1 MSQTATSTNAQKKR
15 IIIICLLIGIGMM
28 LVYAFSSILSL
39 NLEDFLYEEVTVGNS
54 IMPYEPDFEEN
65 IFENTKYM
73 DLDRNIYYSE
83 SSTGVTLS
91 IDETN
96 YATYGGAVPFMF
108 EYINSII
115 NGQTNFYNDCYND
128 LYKQAVGKQSAFTMQ
143 KLYDI
148 EFCILNS
155 GTDSLSGK
163 DYVKLWLDYKIME
176 NNITLRNDIGS
187 DVCRRQYITL
197 VKEENGSY
205 KIQAVEYE
213 NIKPVKQ
220 LILSRAIGLI
230 AVSVIVVITAITLTV
245 VWIKKAKKRKKPQA
259 TENQTKSQTSI

>member
-1 MSQTATSTNAQKKR
+1 MSQSNDITKAQKKK
-15 IIIICLLIGIGMM
+15 IVIICIAIGIAMV
-28 LVYAFSSILSL
+28 LFYAIFSILSL
-39 NLEDFLYEEVTVGNS
+39 NLEDFLYEEKIIGNS
-54 IMPYEPDFEEN
+54 ILPYEPDFEEN
-65 IFENTKYM
+65 IFEDKKYM
-73 DLDRNIYYSE
+73 DLDRSILYTENH
-83 SSTGVTLS
+83 TGVSLS

-96 YATYGGAVPFMF
+96 YYTYGNAVSFMF

-115 NGQTNFYNDCYND
+115 GGQTNFYNDCYND
-128 LYKQAVGKQSAFTMQ
+128 LYIEAVGKQSTFTMQ

-148 EFCILNS
+148 EFCILQS

-197 VKEENGSY
+197 VKEKNGSY

-213 NIKPVKQ
+213 SVKPEKT
-220 LILSRAIGLI
+220 LILSRAIMLVAIFVIIVI
-230 AVSVIVVITAITLTV
+230 AVISAIAV
-245 VWIKKAKKRKKPQA
+245 PIIKKRSRKKLKKESS
-259 TENQTKSQTSI
+259 TY

>member
-1 MSQTATSTNAQKKR
+1 
-15 IIIICLLIGIGMM
+15 MM

-115 NGQTNFYNDCYND
+115 NGQTNFYNDC
-128 LYKQAVGKQSAFTMQ
+128 
-143 KLYDI
+143 
-148 EFCILNS
+148 
-155 GTDSLSGK
+155 
-163 DYVKLWLDYKIME
+163 
-176 NNITLRNDIGS
+176 
-187 DVCRRQYITL
+187 
-197 VKEENGSY
+197 
-205 KIQAVEYE
+205 
-213 NIKPVKQ
+213 
-220 LILSRAIGLI
+220 
-230 AVSVIVVITAITLTV
+230 
-245 VWIKKAKKRKKPQA
+245 
-259 TENQTKSQTSI
+259 

>member
-1 MSQTATSTNAQKKR
+1 MSNSNDATKAMKR
-15 IIIICLLIGIGMM
+15 KIIIACIVIGFVMVAVYGLFSM
-28 LVYAFSSILSL
+28 LSFNID
-39 NLEDFLYEEVTVGNS
+39 DFLYEEVIVGNS
-54 IMPYEPDFEEN
+54 ILPYEPDFNEN
-65 IFENTKYM
+65 IFEDKKYM
-73 DLDRNIYYSE
+73 GLDRNIYYTE
-83 SSTGVTLS
+83 NSTGVSLS
-91 IDETN
+91 IDESN

-115 NGQTNFYNDCYND
+115 RGQTNFYNECYND
-128 LYKQAVGKQSAFTMQ
+128 LYIEAVGKQSAFTMQ

-148 EFCILNS
+148 EFCILRS

-176 NNITLRNDIGS
+176 NNVTLRNDIGS

-213 NIKPVKQ
+213 IVKPEKR
-220 LILSRAIGLI
+220 LILSRAIALVSVLVFVIVAVIASVI
-230 AVSVIVVITAITLTV
+230 AVVN
-245 VWIKKAKKRKKPQA
+245 KRKNRKLTA
-259 TENQTKSQTSI
+259 KEN

>member
-1 MSQTATSTNAQKKR
+1 MSQINDATKALKKK
-15 IIIICLLIGIGMM
+15 IIIICAAIGLSMVLIYG
-28 LVYAFSSILSL
+28 LFSMISF
-39 NLEDFLYEEVTVGNS
+39 NLEDFLYEEVSVGNS
-54 IMPYEPDFEEN
+54 ILPYEPDFNEN
-65 IFENTKYM
+65 IFEDKKYL
-73 DLDRNIYYSE
+73 DLDRNIYYTE

-91 IDETN
+91 IDESN
-96 YATYGGAVPFMF
+96 YSTYGGAVPFMF

-115 NGQTNFYNDCYND
+115 QGQTTFYNECYND
-128 LYKQAVGKQSAFTMQ
+128 LFINAVGKQSDFTMQ

-148 EFCILNS
+148 EFCILQS

-197 VKEENGSY
+197 VKEENDIY

-213 NIKPVKQ
+213 NVKPEKT
-220 LILSRAIGLI
+220 LILSRAVALVAILAFITI
-230 AVSVIVVITAITLTV
+230 AIIASVVVVVI
-245 VWIKKAKKRKKPQA
+245 KRKRKNSAKK
-259 TENQTKSQTSI
+259 EN

>member
-1 MSQTATSTNAQKKR
+1 M
-15 IIIICLLIGIGMM
+15 LLIYG
-28 LVYAFSSILSL
+28 LSSMISL
-39 NLEDFLYEEVTVGNS
+39 NLEDFLYEEVNPGNS
-54 IMPYEPDFEEN
+54 VMPYEPDFEEN
-65 IFENTKYM
+65 IFEDKKYM

-115 NGQTNFYNDCYND
+115 NGQTNFYNECYND
-128 LYKQAVGKQSAFTMQ
+128 LYIQAVGKQSAFTMQ

-187 DVCRRQYITL
+187 DVCRRQYLTL

-230 AVSVIVVITAITLTV
+230 ATTVVVIAVTITLIVVWTV
-245 VWIKKAKKRKKPQA
+245 KKKRKA
-259 TENQTKSQTSI
+259 VADNQTESRESTQRH